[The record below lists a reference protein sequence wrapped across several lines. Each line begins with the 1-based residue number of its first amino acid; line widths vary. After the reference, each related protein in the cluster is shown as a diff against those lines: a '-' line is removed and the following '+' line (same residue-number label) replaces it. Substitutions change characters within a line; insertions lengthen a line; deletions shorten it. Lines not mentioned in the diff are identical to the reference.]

1 MFPPQF
7 GEPAR
12 VSRRGR
18 VRQFALDLLVPR
30 ERLREKIAEAQFSLP
45 YFWRKRSTRPAVSI
59 SFCLPV

>member
-1 MFPPQF
+1 MFPSEF

-12 VSRRGR
+12 VTCRGR

-59 SFCLPV
+59 NFCLPV